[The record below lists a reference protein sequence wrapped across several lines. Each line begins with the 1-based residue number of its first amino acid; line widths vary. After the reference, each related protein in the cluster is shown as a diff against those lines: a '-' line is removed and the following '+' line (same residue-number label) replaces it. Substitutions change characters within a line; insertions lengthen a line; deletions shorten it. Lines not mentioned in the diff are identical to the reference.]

1 MKNIYIIFCIIFTA
15 MPAFPNTLFDTKEY
29 ELKFSSD
36 NINTVK
42 EEKINEIKI
51 KSFENIIKKILT
63 NDSLKKINITDIS
76 LINNFILNFKVND
89 EKIINNNYYSKI
101 QINFNNNLIFDYLI
115 KNKIPYVDQNTSKF
129 LIVIII
135 KDELQTYLLNQDNVY
150 YSFLNSSENLLY
162 SQNFILPNLDYN
174 DRYLFNKYEGE
185 FDDLNQI
192 NNLAKK
198 YDSRYQ
204 ILIESSKR
212 NNFYD
217 NSIYLIFNKKKY
229 FLKKIQNSQF
239 EFEKLFS
246 QVINL
251 SKNKWKEINQIDT
264 SFSNTILCRLEINN
278 IEELI
283 YVRKFLKSNR
293 IIKNFQLN
301 TIELNQNLYEITYFG
316 NMYVLDNLLE
326 KHRLTLIRE
335 NNICIIKLI

>member
-1 MKNIYIIFCIIFTA
+1 MKNIYIIFCILFTA
-15 MPAFPNTLFDTKEY
+15 MSASPNTLFDTKEY
-29 ELKFSSD
+29 ELNFSSE

>member
-1 MKNIYIIFCIIFTA
+1 MSA
-15 MPAFPNTLFDTKEY
+15 SPNTLFDTKEY

-63 NDSLKKINITDIS
+63 NDSLKKINITEIS
-76 LINNFILNFKVND
+76 FINSFILNFKIKD

-101 QINFNNNLIFDYLI
+101 QINFNDNLIFDYLI
-115 KNKIPYVDQNTSKF
+115 KNKIPYVDQNASKF
-129 LIVIII
+129 LIIVIIQ
-135 KDELQTYLLNQDNVY
+135 DELQTYLLNQDNVY
-150 YSFLNSSENLLY
+150 YSFLDSSENLSY

-212 NNFYD
+212 NNLYD
-217 NSIYLIFNKKKY
+217 NSIYLIFNNKKY

-239 EFEKLFS
+239 EFDQLFS
-246 QVINL
+246 QVIYL

-264 SFSNTILCRLEINN
+264 SFSNTILCKLKINN
-278 IEELI
+278 IKELI
-283 YVRKFLKSNR
+283 YVRKFLTFNR

-316 NMYVLDNLLE
+316 NLFVFNNVLE
-326 KHRLTLIRE
+326 KHRLSLIRE
-335 NNICIIKLI
+335 NNSCIIKLI

>member
-1 MKNIYIIFCIIFTA
+1 MKNIYITFCIIFTA
-15 MPAFPNTLFDTKEY
+15 MSATPNTFFDTKVY

-36 NINTVK
+36 NINSVK

-63 NDSLKKINITDIS
+63 NDSLKKMNIKDIS
-76 LINNFILNFKVND
+76 FINRFILNFKIKD

-101 QINFNNNLIFDYLI
+101 QINFNKNLIFDYLI

-129 LIVIII
+129 LIIIII

-150 YSFLNSSENLLY
+150 YNFLNSSENLKY
-162 SQNFILPNLDYN
+162 SKNFILPNLDYN

-204 ILIESSKR
+204 ILIESSKS
-212 NNFYD
+212 NKLYD
-217 NSIYLIFNKKKY
+217 NSIYLIFNNKKY

-239 EFEKLFS
+239 ELDKLFS

-264 SFSNTILCRLEINN
+264 SFSNTILCKLKINN

-293 IIKNFQLN
+293 IIKNFKLN

-316 NMYVLDNLLE
+316 NMFVFDNLLE
-326 KHRLTLIRE
+326 KHRLSLIRE
-335 NNICIIKLI
+335 NNNCIIKLI